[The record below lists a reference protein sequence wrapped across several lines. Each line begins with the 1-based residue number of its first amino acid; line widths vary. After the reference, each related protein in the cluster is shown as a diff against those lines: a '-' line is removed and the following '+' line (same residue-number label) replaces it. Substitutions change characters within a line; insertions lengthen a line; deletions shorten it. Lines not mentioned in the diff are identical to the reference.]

1 MIAVLEMIFGSR
13 VRGVETSQPFR
24 RGKKPSGLAHG
35 DQNTAGQ
42 TELQSIT
49 AGTVNRDH

>member
-1 MIAVLEMIFGSR
+1 MIAVIEMIFGSR
-13 VRGVETSQPFR
+13 VLGVETSQPFR
-24 RGKKPSGLAHG
+24 RGKKPTGLVHR
-35 DQNTAGQ
+35 DWDTAGQ